1 MLSSSF
7 TMYDAVYILLSVIMI
22 ALCVLF
28 YHYGYGSGYSDG
40 SRAERKRHREIRR
53 ANGPDLYFGP
63 ETRNAIKQEL
73 GSRYECPTVTIVRR
87 RAGIGL
93 Y

>member
-1 MLSSSF
+1 MLSSNF
-7 TMYDAVYILLSVIMI
+7 TTYDAVYILLSIIMI
-22 ALCVLF
+22 ALCAVF

-53 ANGPDLYFGP
+53 ANGP
-63 ETRNAIKQEL
+63 ETRQVIKQEL

>member
-22 ALCVLF
+22 ALCAVF

-53 ANGPDLYFGP
+53 AK
-63 ETRNAIKQEL
+63 TRQAIKQEL